1 MVMGND
7 TGCRYEF
14 FKHHEGA
21 LADGVAALRAGQI
34 RLYCL
39 YFDRTA
45 VFFGSGG
52 YKSPEIKAYQ
62 EDPAL
67 NEKATQMR
75 EIAARINKAIIDKD
89 IVIEQDGS
97 ITINYWDDEDD

>member
-1 MVMGND
+1 MKVLLPMVWLH
-7 TGCRYEF
+7 C
-14 FKHHEGA
+14 A
-21 LADGVAALRAGQI
+21 LARSGSIASISTAQLCSSALEDTNR
-34 RLYCL
+34 
-39 YFDRTA
+39 
-45 VFFGSGG
+45 
-52 YKSPEIKAYQ
+52 EIKAYQ

-67 NEKATQMR
+67 NEKTTQMR